1 MPTPSSIPFAAVT
14 VETETVGRLR
24 TVASVRE
31 AAEILVVAWP
41 AEKRGNTWRNACEAA
56 HAALAGTLEADT
68 ARKAFI
74 LAAKQAG
81 IFVREGRPF
90 SR

>member
-1 MPTPSSIPFAAVT
+1 MPTPPSIPVAPVT

-31 AAEILVVAWP
+31 AAEMLAAWP
-41 AEKRGNTWRNACEAA
+41 AEKRGNAWRNACEAA
-56 HAALAGTLEADT
+56 HAALAGTLEPDT
-68 ARKAFI
+68 ARTAFI

-81 IFVREGRPF
+81 IFVREGTGR
-90 SR
+90 R